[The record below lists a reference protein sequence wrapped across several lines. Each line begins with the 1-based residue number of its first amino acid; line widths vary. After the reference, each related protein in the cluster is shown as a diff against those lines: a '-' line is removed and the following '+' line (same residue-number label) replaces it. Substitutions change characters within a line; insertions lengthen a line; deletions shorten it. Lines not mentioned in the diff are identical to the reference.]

1 MQILTNLTGYVVE
14 LFIILKPSSQCQ
26 IEALFYNKLNDLRCH
41 VITMYTK
48 VTTEK
53 Y

>member
-1 MQILTNLTGYVVE
+1 MWLNYLSFWNQVHSVK
-14 LFIILKPSSQCQ
+14 LKPF
-26 IEALFYNKLNDLRCH
+26 FYNKLNDLRCH
-41 VITMYTK
+41 VIIMYTK